1 MRLSEPRIQPSE
13 AGDWN
18 EEQRALMEKM
28 EKGVGP
34 INIMRT
40 LVRHEKLLKRW
51 LPFTNHI
58 LFKSTISR
66 RERELLIL
74 RTAWDTQAVYEWA
87 QHVVI
92 ARDAGITD
100 GEIARVRE
108 GSGADGWS
116 ASERA
121 LLAAADELIAD
132 KMVGNET
139 WAALSEHYSEEQLMD
154 VIFTVGNYTTVAMAL
169 NSIGVQL
176 DEGLEG
182 F

>member
-121 LLAAADELIAD
+121 LLATADELIAD

>member
-18 EEQRALMEKM
+18 QEQRALMEKM